1 MAIQLIIRSRQPE
14 PGAAFAAG
22 TAHTF
27 DGNRIRFGGG
37 PECEC
42 VLPPAAGLPAEAG
55 VFTAGTTARTGWR
68 LEPAPGVR
76 LQLNGK
82 PVTGPTRVASGDD
95 VQCGQWSVYFHHQW
109 PPARHSPWA
118 DSLSLFAKILAGLI
132 LITEIALVAWLP
144 RRIQSARLWEGEIAR
159 QRVGLLLDDLRRG
172 NAKAK
177 PGSDLELAARRLA
190 GEQLDHIA
198 AFVRRR
204 QDILGR
210 DTWRQIESDLREY
223 DALLRRLGDAS
234 ALKPLP
240 EPNAETA
247 VRLILNPPAATP
259 PHDIGRPN

>member
-1 MAIQLIIRSRQPE
+1 MAIQLIVRSRQPE
-14 PGAAFAAG
+14 PGAVFAAG

-27 DGNRIRFGGG
+27 DGHRIRFGGG
-37 PECEC
+37 PECDC
-42 VLPPAAGLPAEAG
+42 VLPPAAGLPTAAG
-55 VFTAGTTARTGWR
+55 TFTAGTTAQTGWR
-68 LEPAPGVR
+68 LVPAPGVS

-82 PVTGPTRVASGDD
+82 PVTSPTLVASGDE

-118 DSLSLFAKILAGLI
+118 DSLSLFAQLLAGLI

-177 PGSDLELAARRLA
+177 PGSDLELAARRLVS
-190 GEQLDHIA
+190 EQLDHLA

-223 DALLRRLGDAS
+223 DTMLRRLGNAS

-247 VRLILNPPAATP
+247 VRLILNPPPATP
-259 PHDIGRPN
+259 PPN